1 MRSELHKRVIKG
13 SVLKAIASLGGIM
26 YNNIKSVTLTLML
39 FALLCFSGCAST
51 SVRYINPAA
60 NFSYLKKVAV
70 LPFNNLS
77 DDRYAGEKVRSS
89 LTVELMSRLLFD
101 VVEQGEVSKVL
112 AVIIRQE
119 GYEEGRAVQ
128 VDKETLN
135 LIGEKLGVQAVVL
148 GSVDD
153 YSGTRAGTSGLV
165 AVSIRMLDT
174 GSGTILWQVK
184 VIERGASFW
193 RRIVGVE
200 EIDATLLTRQAVK
213 KALDLVF

>member
-1 MRSELHKRVIKG
+1 M
-13 SVLKAIASLGGIM
+13 M
-26 YNNIKSVTLTLML
+26 YNNVKSVTIVLML
-39 FALLCFSGCAST
+39 LALSYLSGCVST

-89 LTVELMSRLLFD
+89 LTVELMSRMLFD

-148 GSVDD
+148 GSVDE
-153 YSGTRAGTSGLV
+153 YSGGRAGTSGVV

-193 RRIVGVE
+193 RRIVGIE
-200 EIDATLLTRQAVK
+200 EIDATLLTRQAVQK
-213 KALDLVF
+213 GLDLVF